1 MTRETRPQ
9 VDELQRK
16 LGFQEPRLETNLV
29 VNDVNSRQQ
38 SLAFLGKLL
47 LRLAVSQRKA
57 ERMVYQDLKQAR
69 RECRITLSKWNH
81 DMRRLNGLLHDFDT
95 YTPEAFTASVLE
107 IMPEF
112 QRQTRAF
119 MARMQILL
127 QMLNGGIRSEGDEP
141 GEGANPGAH

>member
-1 MTRETRPQ
+1 M
-9 VDELQRK
+9 
-16 LGFQEPRLETNLV
+16 
-29 VNDVNSRQQ
+29 
-38 SLAFLGKLL
+38 
-47 LRLAVSQRKA
+47 VS
-57 ERMVYQDLKQAR
+57 QDLKQAR
-69 RECRITLSKWNH
+69 KECHITLSKWNH

-119 MARMQILL
+119 MARLQILL
-127 QMLNGGIRSEGDEP
+127 QMLNGGIRCEGDEP